1 MAIRIL
7 VNGAKG
13 KMGQETVKLITT
25 EPDFVLTAQAD
36 REDNLAQLIQTT
48 AADVVVDFTTAEVG
62 FRNTQTIIEAGARPV
77 IGTTG
82 FSLSQ
87 IDELKKHCEH
97 LKRGAII
104 APNFSL
110 GAILMMKFAQEAAR
124 YLPHVEIIELHHDR
138 KLDAPS
144 GTALKTAQLI
154 SQVKE
159 KTQPKVKETETL
171 AHARGA
177 LSEDI
182 RIHSV
187 RLPGLVAHQQVIF
200 GGVGE
205 TLTIKHD
212 MMDRQAAMPG
222 VALACRK
229 VMELNHLISGLEN
242 LIN

>member
-1 MAIRIL
+1 MSIRVL

-13 KMGQETVKLITT
+13 KMGQETVKLINA
-25 EPDFVLTAQAD
+25 EPDFILTAEAD
-36 REDNLAQLIQTT
+36 RGDNLAELIKDTQSE
-48 AADVVVDFTTAEVG
+48 VVIDFTNAEVG
-62 FRNTQTIIEAGARPV
+62 FKNTQVIIEAGARPI

-82 FSLSQ
+82 FTPKE
-87 IDELKKHCEH
+87 IEELKSRCES

-124 YLPHVEIIELHHDR
+124 YLPHVEIIELHHDQ

-144 GTALKTAQLI
+144 GTAIKTAQLMQ
-154 SQVKE
+154 QVKE
-159 KTQPKVKETETL
+159 KTQPAVKETETL

-200 GGVGE
+200 GGTGE
-205 TLTIKHD
+205 TLTIRHD
-212 MMDRQAAMPG
+212 MIHRQAAMPG

-229 VMELNHLISGLEN
+229 VMQLNHLVYGLEHLMN
-242 LIN
+242 